1 MECAETAKFTK
12 QTQFGAGEVRG
23 RFEKTN
29 PIWCGVML
37 RFSHSM
43 AGEAQ
48 VGEGEAKMGVIRF
61 GIKPEVF

>member
-1 MECAETAKFTK
+1 
-12 QTQFGAGEVRG
+12 
-23 RFEKTN
+23 
-29 PIWCGVML
+29 ML